1 MVIEEEE
8 NEVRKV
14 GIAKRRLD
22 FGLLNDKVNR
32 QQKLRSRRS
41 VLMTPRSHGSSFP
54 TSVQSVAR
62 ACPAPHPR
70 QHSRIAIQNRLPAR
84 APRTR
89 RGRVGLVPPI
99 RYVVGGGHLV
109 AGFPSANSELSGGIG
124 LSDSPR
130 PLTYE
135 LAVIDRPIYRSVCL
149 FASTQHS
156 LHRLLCVPTTSF
168 PSFFL
173 FFTSRLARTG
183 IPSFLP
189 SFFLPS
195 KLCRFLRV
203 NSFTLL
209 SLLLSPPNRFVAQC
223 SREPVMRPLLS
234 T

>member
-1 MVIEEEE
+1 MVIEEEEEEE

-62 ACPAPHPR
+62 ACPAPGSTPVLL
-70 QHSRIAIQNRLPAR
+70 IQNRLPAR

-89 RGRVGLVPPI
+89 RGRAGLVPPI
-99 RYVVGGGHLV
+99 RYVVGDGHLV

-135 LAVIDRPIYRSVCL
+135 LAVIDRPIDRSVCL
-149 FASTQHS
+149 FTSTQHS

-168 PSFFL
+168 PSFFSLLL
-173 FFTSRLARTG
+173 FPSRTNWD
-183 IPSFLP
+183 SFLP

-195 KLCRFLRV
+195 KLCLFLRV

>member
-1 MVIEEEE
+1 MLEVISCNMVIEEEE

-41 VLMTPRSHGSSFP
+41 VLMTPRSHVSSFP
-54 TSVQSVAR
+54 LLSSQSRVPAR
-62 ACPAPHPR
+62 PPTPG
-70 QHSRIAIQNRLPAR
+70 STPVLLIQNRLPAR

-89 RGRVGLVPPI
+89 RGRAGLVPPI
-99 RYVVGGGHLV
+99 RYVVGDGHLV

-135 LAVIDRPIYRSVCL
+135 LAVIDRPIDRSVCL

-173 FFTSRLARTG
+173 FFSSRLARTR

-189 SFFLPS
+189 SSYLPNSAYLCESILSRFFLFSCPHQIAS
-195 KLCRFLRV
+195 
-203 NSFTLL
+203 SHSAQE
-209 SLLLSPPNRFVAQC
+209 SL
-223 SREPVMRPLLS
+223 
-234 T
+234 